1 MWGHFSPPGPPESV
15 EGQWDLAALA
25 ARRMPEPTFVV
36 SFWVTEPPPSHQA
49 SHQQEMENGR
59 KELLSL
65 SPPNLGKK
73 ESDVLFLPVLN
84 TNCENM
90 LAIVYIV
97 HIFHPTSLVFSLPRS
112 SERVMMTFV
121 ISLSPEIGKHRSGF
135 A

>member
-1 MWGHFSPPGPPESV
+1 MMMMDDDEDDDDDDVEADDDEKEEEEEEEVEEVWGHFSPPGPPESL

-65 SPPNLGKK
+65 SPPNLGK
-73 ESDVLFLPVLN
+73 
-84 TNCENM
+84 
-90 LAIVYIV
+90 
-97 HIFHPTSLVFSLPRS
+97 R
-112 SERVMMTFV
+112 
-121 ISLSPEIGKHRSGF
+121 
-135 A
+135 